1 MSLDEAAKKCG
12 LSGLDATFDGVH
24 GECCRLNRFAPV
36 AREVITSLI
45 NLPRLKRVALIHF
58 PLLLK
63 KFLSV
68 LPETIIRIVN
78 ASLAAGCFPSSLKHA
93 VVTPLIKKPSMD
105 PVDQVNYRP
114 VSGLLFLS
122 KLVEQLCC
130 YNFQVKL
137 GGGGGFRRTREP
149 GSLGRKNSFLEFFA
163 FFFLGG
169 GAFTPFT
176 YRHLPQSLS

>member
-24 GECCRLNRFAPV
+24 GECCRFAPV
-36 AREVITSLI
+36 TREVITSLI

-78 ASLAAGCFPSSLKHA
+78 VSLAAGCFPSSLKHA

-130 YNFQVKL
+130 YNFQVKW
-137 GGGGGFRRTREP
+137 GVVP
-149 GSLGRKNSFLEFFA
+149 KNQ
-163 FFFLGG
+163 
-169 GAFTPFT
+169 GAG
-176 YRHLPQSLS
+176 

>member
-24 GECCRLNRFAPV
+24 GECCRFAPV
-36 AREVITSLI
+36 TREVITSLI

-78 ASLAAGCFPSSLKHA
+78 VSLAAGCFPSSLKHA
-93 VVTPLIKKPSMD
+93 VVTPLIKKLSMD
-105 PVDQVNYRP
+105 PVDLVNYRP
-114 VSGLLFLS
+114 VSGFLFLS

-130 YNFQVKL
+130 YNFQVKW
-137 GGGGGFRRTREP
+137 GGGGSEEP
-149 GSLGRKNSFLEFFA
+149 GSRVVW
-163 FFFLGG
+163 
-169 GAFTPFT
+169 GAKILF
-176 YRHLPQSLS
+176 